1 MENVKYIFTII
12 LETNSINIKLYI
24 FMFFIFEYIF
34 EMVLV
39 DNRGHFLIFQ
49 YLFSLSAIKT
59 YFL

>member
-39 DNRGHFLIFQ
+39 GNRGYFLIFQ
-49 YLFSLSAIKT
+49 YLFSLSPIKT